1 MLTTSLLTGSWSP
14 KKNVG
19 AYRIE
24 WHVRQAQLGTLRSS
38 KASGRGLKGVR
49 LSLWMQWRWGQWCW
63 ELSQRWWMWPHHQT
77 HPSPAVPPQ
86 VSMMGTTSF
95 LVVSESS
102 YVNPEYLGLIEIGL
116 LGAWFVS
123 YSTELAIFFAY
134 LCHMYWIYFNVHDFK
149 SYIVFIFLL
158 LYICLLIYLLL
169 HRTLCNSKYIF
180 IIYSYHNR
188 PILLGFLFSLPMHM
202 FNYKVCMYLS
212 DL

>member
-1 MLTTSLLTGSWSP
+1 
-14 KKNVG
+14 
-19 AYRIE
+19 
-24 WHVRQAQLGTLRSS
+24 
-38 KASGRGLKGVR
+38 
-49 LSLWMQWRWGQWCW
+49 
-63 ELSQRWWMWPHHQT
+63 
-77 HPSPAVPPQ
+77 
-86 VSMMGTTSF
+86 MMGTTSF

-169 HRTLCNSKYIF
+169 HRTLCNSKYI
-180 IIYSYHNR
+180 IYY
-188 PILLGFLFSLPMHM
+188 LLIPQQTYYSWFSFFFTNAYVQL
-202 FNYKVCMYLS
+202 
-212 DL
+212 